1 MAPLHVH
8 KQLDMSYTYLI
19 HISLFLVVEVRL
31 EQLEYSVSED
41 DGFVEGC
48 VVLDGEIE
56 RNVQVELST
65 EDVTA
70 TGN

>member
-1 MAPLHVH
+1 
-8 KQLDMSYTYLI
+8 MSYTYLI

-31 EQLEYSVSED
+31 EQLDYSVSED
-41 DGFVEGC
+41 DGFLEGC

-56 RNVQVELST
+56 RTVQVELST

>member
-1 MAPLHVH
+1 
-8 KQLDMSYTYLI
+8 MSYTYLI